1 MVRDE
6 PSGRGGRPGRRLGTR
21 ATGGTGGG
29 WWNDRVW
36 QAGFLVGSILGA
48 AATVAGRRA
57 ERAARRGLVD
67 WPAVER
73 VALAR
78 LARAPGRLSPGELA
92 GVEARYVTAVERI
105 GPVLAARLG
114 TELPDVVR
122 RVSVVDR
129 AGWVTTN
136 IRAFQALMSRIEGPL
151 LEQLL
156 PPGAGLPKA
165 TLALVNRW
173 LTTRQLGYL
182 LGFLGQRVLGQ
193 YDLALLSAEAAP
205 GRLLF
210 VEENIRLTAQSL
222 GVSLEP
228 FRVWI
233 ALHETTHA
241 FEFEAHPWLRPY
253 LAERL
258 EAQLVAFSREAP
270 SLGRDALR
278 ALGRSLRGEADGSWL
293 EQLMS
298 PEQRRRF
305 REVQAVMS
313 VLEGFSDWV
322 MEDLGPRLVPGGESI
337 GRRLMERRSQRT
349 PVERAIF
356 RLTGLDLKLEQYRA
370 GERFVATIVA
380 VAGPAAI
387 GRLWSGPEALPT
399 FEEIEQPRRWLARVM
414 AGRAA

>member
-1 MVRDE
+1 MD
-6 PSGRGGRPGRRLGTR
+6 GRPRRSPTGGRLASTWSRRGTSR
-21 ATGGTGGG
+21 SPWG
-29 WWNDRVW
+29 DRLW
-36 QAGFLVGSILGA
+36 QAGFLVGSVLGA

-57 ERAARRGLVD
+57 ERAARRGLID

-73 VALAR
+73 VAVAR
-78 LARAPGRLSPGELA
+78 LARAPGRLTATDLRA
-92 GVEARYVTAVERI
+92 VEPRYVAAVERI
-105 GPVLAARLG
+105 APVLGERLG
-114 TELPDVVR
+114 TPLPEVVT

-129 AGWVTTN
+129 AGWVAAN
-136 IRAFQALMSRIEGPL
+136 IRGFQALMSRIEGPL

-165 TLALVNRW
+165 MLALLNRW

-193 YDLALLSAEAAP
+193 YDLALLSAEASP

-222 GVSLEP
+222 GVPLDDV
-228 FRVWI
+228 RLWVV
-233 ALHETTHA
+233 LHETTHA
-241 FEFEAHPWLRPY
+241 FEFEAHDWLRPY

-258 EAQLVAFSREAP
+258 EAQLVAFSQEAP

-278 ALGRSLRGEADGSWL
+278 ALGRSLRGEADGSWI
-293 EQLMS
+293 ERLMR

-305 REVQAVMS
+305 REIQAAMS

-322 MEDLGPRLVPGGESI
+322 MEDVGPRLVPGGETIS
-337 GRRLMERRSQRT
+337 RRLFERRAQRT
-349 PVERAIF
+349 PVERAIL

-380 VAGPAAI
+380 QAGPVAIERLWFGPAA
-387 GRLWSGPEALPT
+387 LPS
-399 FEEIEQPRRWLARVM
+399 FEEIEQPGRWLARVV
-414 AGRAA
+414 AGRPS

>member
-1 MVRDE
+1 MRVAVGGGAGTGREAGRRGVGDRA
-6 PSGRGGRPGRRLGTR
+6 GRG
-21 ATGGTGGG
+21 A
-29 WWNDRVW
+29 WNDRIW
-36 QAGFLVGSILGA
+36 QVGFLVGSVLGA

-57 ERAARRGLVD
+57 ERSARRGLVD
-67 WPAVER
+67 WSAVER
-73 VALAR
+73 VAVAR
-78 LARAPGRLSPGELA
+78 LERAPGRLAPAELA
-92 GVEARYVTAVERI
+92 AAEAHYVAAVERVA
-105 GPVLAARLG
+105 PALAERLG
-114 TELPDVVR
+114 AELPDVVT

-129 AGWVTTN
+129 PDWVRAN
-136 IRAFQALMSRIEGPL
+136 IVAFRSLMARVEGPL

-165 TLALVNRW
+165 TLALLNRW
-173 LTTRQLGYL
+173 LTTRQLGFL

-210 VEENIRLTAQSL
+210 VEENVRLTAAAL
-222 GVSLEP
+222 GVPLDA
-228 FRVWI
+228 FRLWI
-233 ALHETTHA
+233 VLHETTHA

-293 EQLMS
+293 ERLMNA
-298 PEQRRRF
+298 EQRRRF
-305 REVQAVMS
+305 REVQAAMS

-337 GRRLMERRSQRT
+337 SRRLFERRAQRT
-349 PVERAIF
+349 PFERAIL

-370 GERFVATIVA
+370 GEQFVATIVER
-380 VAGPAAI
+380 AGPIAVE
-387 GRLWSGPEALPT
+387 RLWSGPASLPSL
-399 FEEIEQPRRWLARVM
+399 EEIEQPGRWLARVVV
-414 AGRAA
+414 GQPT